1 MPQNS
6 TTPSCASSRTIR
18 EYLPMVGQ
26 LIASGLA
33 LGSIYALLA
42 LSLVLINKAT
52 DVVNFAQGE
61 MAMFGTFI
69 CFALLTKA
77 QMPLVVVLV
86 LAAPIGAMLGIATER
101 IAMRPLQ
108 AAPQNN
114 ALIATIGLWMI
125 FHHAAGWIWGY
136 DPVRFPSLF
145 PSDPLDVLGVRVAG
159 NSLGIIG
166 VSMLVMVLLYLFF
179 EHTRTGIAMRAASTN
194 RRAAQLM
201 GVNVGA
207 VALLAWALATTISVV
222 SGFLIAPLTFLDFE
236 MMFAVL
242 LKAFAGAIL
251 GGFNSL
257 PGAVVGCLVIGVS
270 ENLFAAY
277 LSTAFKDAFA
287 FAIIV
292 VVLMFRPQGLFTRQ
306 VGKKV

>member
-1 MPQNS
+1 MIPQ
-6 TTPSCASSRTIR
+6 
-18 EYLPMVGQ
+18 LV
-26 LIASGLA
+26 ASGLA

-69 CFALLTKA
+69 CFTLLTRTGL
-77 QMPLVVVLV
+77 PLVAVLI
-86 LAAPIGAMLGIATER
+86 LAVPIGALLGIATER

-108 AAPQNN
+108 AAPPVN
-114 ALIATIGLWMI
+114 ALIATIGLWLI

-145 PSDPLDVLGVRVAG
+145 SPAPVDILGARIAE

-166 VSMLVMVLLYLFF
+166 VSLAVVALLYLFF
-179 EHTRTGIAMRAASTN
+179 EHTRMGVAMRAASMN

-201 GVNVGA
+201 GVNIDR
-207 VALLAWALATTISVV
+207 VALVAWALAAAISVV
-222 SGFLIAPLTFLDFE
+222 SGFLVAPLTFLDFE

-257 PGAVVGCLVIGVS
+257 PGAVVGCLVIGVV

-277 LSTAFKDAFA
+277 VSTAFKDTFA
-287 FAIIV
+287 FAIIIA
-292 VVLMFRPQGLFTRQ
+292 VLMFRPQGLFTRRIA
-306 VGKKV
+306 KKV

>member
-1 MPQNS
+1 MVPQ
-6 TTPSCASSRTIR
+6 
-18 EYLPMVGQ
+18 LV
-26 LIASGLA
+26 ASGLA

-52 DVVNFAQGE
+52 DVVNFSQGE

-69 CFALLTKA
+69 CFALLTKTGLPTIA
-77 QMPLVVVLV
+77 VLV
-86 LAAPIGAMLGIATER
+86 LAVPIGILLGVVTER
-101 IAMRPLQ
+101 IALQPLH
-108 AAPQNN
+108 AAPPVN

-125 FHHAAGWIWGY
+125 FHHTAGWIWGY

-145 PSDPLDVLGVRVAG
+145 SLEPVNIFGARVAQ

-166 VSMLVMVLLYLFF
+166 VSMLVMILLYLFF
-179 EHTRTGIAMRAASTN
+179 EHTRTGIAMRAASLN

-201 GVNVGA
+201 GVNVGR
-207 VALLAWALATTISVV
+207 VALVAWGLATAISVV
-222 SGFLIAPLTFLDFE
+222 AGFLVAPLTFLDFE
-236 MMFAVL
+236 MMVSVL

-257 PGAVVGCLVIGVS
+257 PGAVIGCLVIGVL

-277 LSTAFKDAFA
+277 VSTAFKDAFA
-287 FAIIV
+287 FGIII

-306 VGKKV
+306 IGKKV

>member
-1 MPQNS
+1 M
-6 TTPSCASSRTIR
+6 
-18 EYLPMVGQ
+18 LGQ

-42 LSLVLINKAT
+42 LSLVLINKST

-77 QMPLVVVLV
+77 GMPLIAVLV
-86 LAAPIGAMLGIATER
+86 LAAPIGALLGLATER
-101 IAMRPLQ
+101 IAIRPLQ
-108 AAPQNN
+108 GAPQVN
-114 ALIATIGLWMI
+114 ALIATIGLWMV
-125 FHHAAGWIWGY
+125 FHHSAGWIWGY

-145 PSDPLDVLGVRVAG
+145 PSDPLNVLGARVAQ

-166 VSMLVMVLLYLFF
+166 VSVLVMILLYLFF
-179 EHTRTGIAMRAASTN
+179 AYTRTGIAMRAASMN

-201 GVNVGA
+201 GVEVQKVG
-207 VALLAWALATTISVV
+207 LLAWALATAISVV
-222 SGFLIAPLTFLDFE
+222 SGLLIAPLTFLDFE

-257 PGAVVGCLVIGVS
+257 PGAVAGCLLVGVLES
-270 ENLFAAY
+270 LFAAY
-277 LSTAFKDAFA
+277 VSTAFKDTFA
-287 FAIIV
+287 FCIIIA
-292 VVLMFRPQGLFTRQ
+292 VLMLRPQGLFTRPLEA
-306 VGKKV
+306 KV

>member
-1 MPQNS
+1 MIPQ
-6 TTPSCASSRTIR
+6 
-18 EYLPMVGQ
+18 LV
-26 LIASGLA
+26 ASGLA

-69 CFALLTKA
+69 CFALLGRTGL
-77 QMPLVVVLV
+77 PLAVVLI
-86 LAAPIGAMLGIATER
+86 LAVPIGALLGIATER

-108 AAPQNN
+108 AAPQVN
-114 ALIATIGLWMI
+114 ALIATIGLWLI

-145 PSDPLDVLGVRVAG
+145 SPEPVDVLGARVAQ

-166 VSMLVMVLLYLFF
+166 VSLAVVVLLYLFF
-179 EHTRTGIAMRAASTN
+179 EHTRMGVAMRAASMN

-201 GVNVGA
+201 GVNIDR
-207 VALLAWALATTISVV
+207 VALVAWGLATSISVV
-222 SGFLIAPLTFLDFE
+222 SGFLVAPLTFLDFE

-257 PGAVVGCLVIGVS
+257 PGAVVGCLVIGVV

-277 LSTAFKDAFA
+277 VSTAFKDTFA
-287 FAIIV
+287 FAIII
-292 VVLMFRPQGLFTRQ
+292 VVLMFRPQGLFTRRIA
-306 VGKKV
+306 KKV

>member
-1 MPQNS
+1 MIP
-6 TTPSCASSRTIR
+6 
-18 EYLPMVGQ
+18 Q

-61 MAMFGTFI
+61 MAMFGTFV
-69 CFALLTKA
+69 CFALLSRTGL
-77 QMPLVVVLV
+77 PLAVVLI
-86 LAAPIGAMLGIATER
+86 LAVPIGALLGIATER
-101 IAMRPLQ
+101 IAMRPLH
-108 AAPQNN
+108 AAPQVN
-114 ALIATIGLWMI
+114 ALIATIGLWLI

-145 PSDPLDVLGVRVAG
+145 SPEPVDVLGARVAQ

-166 VSMLVMVLLYLFF
+166 ISLAVVALLYLFF
-179 EHTRTGIAMRAASTN
+179 EHTRMGVAMRAASMN

-201 GVNVGA
+201 GVNIERVPL
-207 VALLAWALATTISVV
+207 VAWGLATAIGVV
-222 SGFLIAPLTFLDFE
+222 SGFLVAPLTFLDFE

-242 LKAFAGAIL
+242 LKAFAGSIL

-257 PGAVVGCLVIGVS
+257 PGAMVGCLVIGVV

-277 LSTAFKDAFA
+277 VSTAFKDTFA
-287 FAIIV
+287 FGIII
-292 VVLMFRPQGLFTRQ
+292 VVLMFRPQGLFTRRIA
-306 VGKKV
+306 KKV

>member
-1 MPQNS
+1 MI
-6 TTPSCASSRTIR
+6 T
-18 EYLPMVGQ
+18 Q

-33 LGSIYALLA
+33 LGSVYALLA
-42 LSLVLINKAT
+42 LSLVLIHKAT

-69 CFALLTKA
+69 SFALLTKA
-77 QMPLVVVLV
+77 GLPLPAVML
-86 LAAPIGAMLGIATER
+86 LAVPLGIALGVVTER
-101 IAMRPLQ
+101 ITMQPLQ
-108 AAPQNN
+108 SAPPVN

-145 PSDPLDVLGVRVAG
+145 SSDPVEILGARVAQ

-166 VSMLVMVLLYLFF
+166 VSLLVVVLLYLFF
-179 EHTRTGIAMRAASTN
+179 EHTRMGIAMRAASMN

-201 GVNVGA
+201 GVDVTRTSLIAWG
-207 VALLAWALATTISVV
+207 LASAISVV
-222 SGFLIAPLTFLDFE
+222 SGLLIAPLTFLDFE
-236 MMFAVL
+236 MMFSVL

-257 PGAVVGCLVIGVS
+257 PGAVVGCLVIGVA
-270 ENLFAAY
+270 ENLIAAY
-277 LSTAFKDAFA
+277 VSTAFKDTFA
-287 FAIIV
+287 FGIIIL
-292 VVLMFRPQGLFTRQ
+292 VLMFRPQGLFTRRIA
-306 VGKKV
+306 KKV

>member
-1 MPQNS
+1 MIPQ
-6 TTPSCASSRTIR
+6 
-18 EYLPMVGQ
+18 LV
-26 LIASGLA
+26 ASGLA

-61 MAMFGTFI
+61 MAMFGTFV
-69 CFALLTKA
+69 CFALLSRTGL
-77 QMPLVVVLV
+77 PLAVVLI
-86 LAAPIGAMLGIATER
+86 LAVPIGALLGIATER

-108 AAPQNN
+108 AAPQVN
-114 ALIATIGLWMI
+114 ALIATIGLWLI

-145 PSDPLDVLGVRVAG
+145 SPEPVDVLGARVAQ

-166 VSMLVMVLLYLFF
+166 VSLAVVVLLYLFF
-179 EHTRTGIAMRAASTN
+179 EHTRMGVAMRAASMN

-201 GVNVGA
+201 GVNIER
-207 VALLAWALATTISVV
+207 VALVAWGLATAIGVV
-222 SGFLIAPLTFLDFE
+222 SGFLVAPLTFLDFE

-257 PGAVVGCLVIGVS
+257 PGAVVGCLVIGVV

-277 LSTAFKDAFA
+277 VSTAFKDTFA
-287 FAIIV
+287 FGIII
-292 VVLMFRPQGLFTRQ
+292 VVLMFRPQGLFTRRIA
-306 VGKKV
+306 KKV

>member
-1 MPQNS
+1 MIPQ
-6 TTPSCASSRTIR
+6 
-18 EYLPMVGQ
+18 LV
-26 LIASGLA
+26 ASGLA

-69 CFALLTKA
+69 CFTLLTRSGL
-77 QMPLVVVLV
+77 PLVAVLIMAV
-86 LAAPIGAMLGIATER
+86 PIGALLGIATER

-108 AAPQNN
+108 AAPPVN
-114 ALIATIGLWMI
+114 ALIATIGLWLI

-145 PSDPLDVLGVRVAG
+145 SPAPVDILGARVAE

-166 VSMLVMVLLYLFF
+166 VSLAVVALLYLFF
-179 EHTRTGIAMRAASTN
+179 EHTRMGVAMRAASMN

-201 GVNVGA
+201 GVNIDR
-207 VALLAWALATTISVV
+207 VALVAWALAAAISVV
-222 SGFLIAPLTFLDFE
+222 SGFLVAPLTFLDFE

-257 PGAVVGCLVIGVS
+257 PGAVVGCLVIGVV

-277 LSTAFKDAFA
+277 VSTAFKDTFA
-287 FAIIV
+287 FAIIIA
-292 VVLMFRPQGLFTRQ
+292 VLMFRPQGLFTRRIA
-306 VGKKV
+306 KKV

>member
-1 MPQNS
+1 MIPQLVS
-6 TTPSCASSRTIR
+6 
-18 EYLPMVGQ
+18 
-26 LIASGLA
+26 SGLA

-69 CFALLTKA
+69 CFTVLAKTNL
-77 QMPLVVVLV
+77 PLIAVLV
-86 LAAPIGAMLGIATER
+86 LAVPIGGLLGTVTER
-101 IAMRPLQ
+101 LTMPSLRS
-108 AAPQNN
+108 APPVN

-125 FHHAAGWIWGY
+125 FHHGAGWIWGY

-145 PSDPLDVLGVRVAG
+145 SPDPIDIFGARVAE

-166 VSMLVMVLLYLFF
+166 VSLLVVVLLYAFF
-179 EHTRTGIAMRAASTN
+179 EYTRTGIAMRAASMN

-201 GVNVGA
+201 GVNVGR
-207 VALLAWALATTISVV
+207 VSLAAWCLASAISVV
-222 SGFLIAPLTFLDFE
+222 SGFLVAPLTFLDFE

-257 PGAVVGCLVIGVS
+257 PGAVVGCLVIGVIES
-270 ENLFAAY
+270 LFAAY
-277 LSTAFKDAFA
+277 VSSAFKDTFA
-287 FAIIV
+287 FAIIIA
-292 VVLMFRPQGLFTRQ
+292 VLMVRPQGLFTRRIA
-306 VGKKV
+306 KKV

>member
-1 MPQNS
+1 
-6 TTPSCASSRTIR
+6 
-18 EYLPMVGQ
+18 MVSQ
-26 LIASGLA
+26 LVASGLA

-61 MAMFGTFI
+61 MAMFGTFV

-77 QMPLVVVLV
+77 GLPLVAVLI
-86 LAAPIGAMLGIATER
+86 LAAPIGALLGMVTER
-101 IAMRPLQ
+101 ATMLPLQ
-108 AAPQNN
+108 TAPQVN

-136 DPVRFPSLF
+136 DPVPFPSLF
-145 PSDPLDVLGVRVAG
+145 SADPVDILGARIAQ
-159 NSLGIIG
+159 NSIGIIG
-166 VSMLVMVLLYLFF
+166 VSLLVVVLLYLFF
-179 EHTRTGIAMRAASTN
+179 EYTRLGIAMRAASMN

-201 GVNVGA
+201 GVNVGR
-207 VALLAWALATTISVV
+207 VSLVAWALATAISVV

-257 PGAVVGCLVIGVS
+257 PGAVVGCLVIGVFES
-270 ENLFAAY
+270 LFAAY
-277 LSTAFKDAFA
+277 VSTAFKDTFA
-287 FAIIV
+287 FGIII
-292 VVLMFRPQGLFTRQ
+292 VVLMFRPQGLFTRRI
-306 VGKKV
+306 GKKV

>member
-1 MPQNS
+1 M
-6 TTPSCASSRTIR
+6 I
-18 EYLPMVGQ
+18 GQ
-26 LIASGLA
+26 LVASGLA
-33 LGSIYALLA
+33 LGSIYALIA

-69 CFALLTKA
+69 CFALLT
-77 QMPLVVVLV
+77 QTGLPLVAVLV
-86 LAAPIGAMLGIATER
+86 LAVPIGALLGAVTER
-101 IAMRPLQ
+101 VAMRPLQ
-108 AAPQNN
+108 AAPQVN

-145 PSDPLDVLGVRVAG
+145 SPEPVDVLGARIAQ
-159 NSLGIIG
+159 NSLGIMG
-166 VSMLVMVLLYLFF
+166 VSLLVVMLLYLFF
-179 EHTRTGIAMRAASTN
+179 EHTRAGIAMRAASMN

-201 GVNVGA
+201 GVNVGR
-207 VALLAWALATTISVV
+207 VALVSWTLATAISVV
-222 SGFLIAPLTFLDFE
+222 SGFLVAPLTFLDFE

-257 PGAVVGCLVIGVS
+257 PGAVVGCLVIGVV
-270 ENLFAAY
+270 ENLFVAY
-277 LSTAFKDAFA
+277 VSTAFRDTFA
-287 FAIIV
+287 FGIIIL
-292 VVLMFRPQGLFTRQ
+292 VLMFRPQGLFTRRIAQ
-306 VGKKV
+306 KV

>member
-1 MPQNS
+1 M
-6 TTPSCASSRTIR
+6 
-18 EYLPMVGQ
+18 LGQ

-42 LSLVLINKAT
+42 LSLVLISKST

-77 QMPLVVVLV
+77 GMPLIAVLV
-86 LAAPIGAMLGIATER
+86 LAAPIGALLGLATER
-101 IAMRPLQ
+101 IAIRPLQ
-108 AAPQNN
+108 GAPQVN
-114 ALIATIGLWMI
+114 ALIATVGLWMI
-125 FHHAAGWIWGY
+125 FHHSAGWIWGY

-145 PSDPLDVLGVRVAG
+145 PSDPLNVLGARVAQ

-166 VSMLVMVLLYLFF
+166 VSVLVMILLYLFF
-179 EHTRTGIAMRAASTN
+179 AYTRTGIAMRAASMN

-201 GVNVGA
+201 GVEVQKVGP
-207 VALLAWALATTISVV
+207 LAWALATAISVV

-257 PGAVVGCLVIGVS
+257 PGAVAGCLLVGVLES
-270 ENLFAAY
+270 LFAAY
-277 LSTAFKDAFA
+277 VSTAFKDTFA
-287 FAIIV
+287 FCIIIA
-292 VVLMFRPQGLFTRQ
+292 VLMLRPQGLFTRPLEA
-306 VGKKV
+306 KV

>member
-1 MPQNS
+1 M
-6 TTPSCASSRTIR
+6 
-18 EYLPMVGQ
+18 LGQ

-42 LSLVLINKAT
+42 LSLVLINKST

-77 QMPLVVVLV
+77 GMPLIAVLV
-86 LAAPIGAMLGIATER
+86 LAAPIGALLGLATER
-101 IAMRPLQ
+101 IAIRPLQ
-108 AAPQNN
+108 GAPQVN

-125 FHHAAGWIWGY
+125 FHHSAGWIWGY

-145 PSDPLDVLGVRVAG
+145 PSDPLNVLGARVAQ

-166 VSMLVMVLLYLFF
+166 VSMLVMILLYLFF
-179 EHTRTGIAMRAASTN
+179 AFTRTGIAMRAASMN

-201 GVNVGA
+201 GVEVQKVG
-207 VALLAWALATTISVV
+207 LLAWALATAISVV

-257 PGAVVGCLVIGVS
+257 PGAVAGCLLVGVLES
-270 ENLFAAY
+270 LFAAY
-277 LSTAFKDAFA
+277 VSTAFKDTFA
-287 FAIIV
+287 FCIIIA
-292 VVLMFRPQGLFTRQ
+292 VLMLRPQGLFTRPLEA
-306 VGKKV
+306 KV

>member
-1 MPQNS
+1 MIPQ
-6 TTPSCASSRTIR
+6 
-18 EYLPMVGQ
+18 LVV
-26 LIASGLA
+26 SGLA

-69 CFALLTKA
+69 CFGLLTRTGL
-77 QMPLVVVLV
+77 PLAVVLV
-86 LAAPIGAMLGIATER
+86 LAVPIGALLGMATER
-101 IAMRPLQ
+101 VAMRPLQ
-108 AAPQNN
+108 ATPQVN
-114 ALIATIGLWMI
+114 ALIATIGLWLI

-145 PSDPLDVLGVRVAG
+145 PPEPVDILGARVAQ

-166 VSMLVMVLLYLFF
+166 VSLFVVALLYLFF
-179 EHTRTGIAMRAASTN
+179 EHTRMGVAMRAASMN

-201 GVNVGA
+201 GVNIDR
-207 VALLAWALATTISVV
+207 VALVAWGLATAISVV
-222 SGFLIAPLTFLDFE
+222 SGFLVAPLTFLDFE
-236 MMFAVL
+236 MMFAAL

-257 PGAVVGCLVIGVS
+257 PGAVVGCLVIGVV

-277 LSTAFKDAFA
+277 VSTAFKDTFA
-287 FAIIV
+287 FGIII
-292 VVLMFRPQGLFTRQ
+292 VVLMFRPQGLFTRRIA
-306 VGKKV
+306 KKV

>member
-1 MPQNS
+1 MIPQ
-6 TTPSCASSRTIR
+6 
-18 EYLPMVGQ
+18 LV
-26 LIASGLA
+26 ASGLA

-69 CFALLTKA
+69 CFTLLTRSGL
-77 QMPLVVVLV
+77 PLVAVLIMAV
-86 LAAPIGAMLGIATER
+86 PIGALLGIATER

-108 AAPQNN
+108 AAPQVN
-114 ALIATIGLWMI
+114 ALIATIGLWLV

-145 PSDPLDVLGVRVAG
+145 SPAPVDMLGARIAQ

-166 VSMLVMVLLYLFF
+166 VSLGVVVLLYLFF
-179 EHTRTGIAMRAASTN
+179 EHTRMGVAMRAASMN

-201 GVNVGA
+201 GVNIDR
-207 VALLAWALATTISVV
+207 VALVAWALAAAISVV
-222 SGFLIAPLTFLDFE
+222 SGFLVAPLTFLDFE

-257 PGAVVGCLVIGVS
+257 PGAVVGCLVIGVV

-277 LSTAFKDAFA
+277 VSTAFKDTFA
-287 FAIIV
+287 FAIII
-292 VVLMFRPQGLFTRQ
+292 VVLMFRPQGLFTRRIA
-306 VGKKV
+306 KKV

>member
-1 MPQNS
+1 M
-6 TTPSCASSRTIR
+6 
-18 EYLPMVGQ
+18 LGQ

-42 LSLVLINKAT
+42 LSLVLINKST

-77 QMPLVVVLV
+77 GMPLIAVLV
-86 LAAPIGAMLGIATER
+86 LAAPIGALLGLATER
-101 IAMRPLQ
+101 IAIRPLQ
-108 AAPQNN
+108 GAPQVN

-125 FHHAAGWIWGY
+125 FHHSAGWIWGY

-145 PSDPLDVLGVRVAG
+145 PSDPVNVLGARVAQ

-166 VSMLVMVLLYLFF
+166 VSVLVMILLYLFF
-179 EHTRTGIAMRAASTN
+179 AYTRTGIAMRAASMN

-201 GVNVGA
+201 GVEVQKVG
-207 VALLAWALATTISVV
+207 LLAWALATAISVV

-257 PGAVVGCLVIGVS
+257 PGAVAGCLLVGVLES
-270 ENLFAAY
+270 LFAAY
-277 LSTAFKDAFA
+277 VSTAFKDTFA
-287 FAIIV
+287 FCIIIA
-292 VVLMFRPQGLFTRQ
+292 VLMLRPQGLFTRPLEA
-306 VGKKV
+306 KV

>member
-1 MPQNS
+1 MIPQ
-6 TTPSCASSRTIR
+6 
-18 EYLPMVGQ
+18 LV
-26 LIASGLA
+26 ASGLA

-69 CFALLTKA
+69 CFTLLTRTGL
-77 QMPLVVVLV
+77 P
-86 LAAPIGAMLGIATER
+86 LAAVLILAVPIGALLGIATER

-108 AAPQNN
+108 AAPQVN
-114 ALIATIGLWMI
+114 ALIATIGLWLV

-145 PSDPLDVLGVRVAG
+145 SPAPVDMLGARIAQ

-166 VSMLVMVLLYLFF
+166 VSLGVVVLLYLFF
-179 EHTRTGIAMRAASTN
+179 EHTRMGVAMRAASMN

-201 GVNVGA
+201 GVDIDR
-207 VALLAWALATTISVV
+207 VALVAWALAAAISVV
-222 SGFLIAPLTFLDFE
+222 SGFLVAPLTFLDFE

-257 PGAVVGCLVIGVS
+257 PGAVVGCLVIGVV

-277 LSTAFKDAFA
+277 VSTAFKDTFA
-287 FAIIV
+287 FGIII
-292 VVLMFRPQGLFTRQ
+292 VVLMFRPQGLFTRR
-306 VGKKV
+306 VAKKV